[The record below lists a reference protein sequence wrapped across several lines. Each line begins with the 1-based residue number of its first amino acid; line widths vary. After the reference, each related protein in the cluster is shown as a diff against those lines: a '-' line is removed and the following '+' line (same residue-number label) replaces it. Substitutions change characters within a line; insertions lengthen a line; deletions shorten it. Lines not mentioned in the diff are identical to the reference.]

1 MKGTLALVTRAMRA
15 QSSSF
20 DVARMVRELRGM
32 IGTRARKAYQ
42 PHHEQVVL
50 RLNPKGEPSVDLVI
64 VRGKRLYLS
73 RRDRP
78 MPNNPSPF
86 AMILRKHLANSRLV
100 EVEQIGFDRVIF
112 LTFEHGGGQYK
123 LVIEL
128 FRDGNVLLLDDNDV
142 IIQPLTHAKYAS
154 RALKRGE
161 LYTPPPETLDPR
173 ELDKSGLDKLL
184 DDSDHSLIRTLAAR
198 ANLGRIYGNAVCSA
212 AEIDL
217 EDPADSLDEDQRLA
231 LSESMNKLLSELAD
245 GQGAYIWFEEKD
257 GLNSWKSAEDDPQLR
272 GSASGMISEFS
283 PINLPFMDSSL
294 RANIDN
300 LSEAYDVIFGA
311 HDAIAYIRREEEKL
325 AAAGEDEEE
334 QKAKLDRR
342 AAQQRSGI
350 ERFESQAALTQELA
364 KSIQDNWTH
373 VDDLL
378 GQVNSLIESEGW
390 QTLDSKIR
398 DVLWI
403 DRVDPAKRTILA
415 RLPDEDN
422 EPGAS
427 VTLSVENTVH
437 QNAQTYF
444 ERART
449 LKDKAKG
456 AKMALQRT
464 ETQVAKDAAKR
475 EKEAAAG
482 RVRIGKR
489 SKRFWFEKH
498 RWGVLSDGRMVIGGR
513 DAKGNDTVVRKY
525 LRSTDLYVHADL
537 HGAPSCSLRLHDGL
551 ETDPNPIGFR
561 PEGVASLRI
570 SQDFAGSIEDAQNL
584 PSKIIQEAAQLAICW
599 SRAWGS
605 GSAAATAFHAR
616 PTQVSKQTESGESLG
631 RGAFVVRGQR
641 TWYRDVE
648 MEVAIGFAIVNNIP
662 IPISGTAE
670 GVSNLCQRWAI
681 IRPGREK
688 KETIANRIAK
698 ATGLAQD
705 DVLATIPSGT
715 CEIIDHGLLG

>member
-1 MKGTLALVTRAMRA
+1 MRAMRA

-20 DVARMVRELRGM
+20 DVARMVRELHGM
-32 IGTRARKAYQ
+32 VGTRVRKAYQ

-64 VRGKRLYLS
+64 VRGKRLYMS

-86 AMILRKHLANSRLV
+86 AMILRKHLGNSRLV
-100 EVEQIGFDRVIF
+100 EVEQLGFDRVVI

-142 IIQPLTHAKYAS
+142 ILQPLTHAKYAS

-161 LYTPPPETLDPR
+161 TYAPPPETLDPR
-173 ELDKSGLDKLL
+173 GLDRNGLDNLL
-184 DDSDHSLIRTLAAR
+184 DNSEHSLIRTLAAR

-212 AEIDL
+212 AEIDSD
-217 EDPADSLDEDQRLA
+217 DPADSLDETQREV
-231 LSESMNKLLSELAD
+231 LSESMNKLLEELAEAK
-245 GQGAYIWFEEKD
+245 GAYIWFEDKE
-257 GLNSWKSAEDDPQLR
+257 GLNSWKSAQDDPQER
-272 GSASGMISEFS
+272 DSASGMIGEFS

-294 RANIDN
+294 RAKIAN

-325 AAAGEDEEE
+325 AAAGEDDEE

-342 AAQQRSGI
+342 AAQQRSAI

-378 GQVNSLIESEGW
+378 GQVNSLIANEGW
-390 QTLDSKIR
+390 QTLDSKVS
-398 DVLWI
+398 DVAWI
-403 DRVDPAKRTILA
+403 DRIDPAKGTILA

-427 VTLSVENTVH
+427 VTLSVENSVH

-444 ERART
+444 EQART

-456 AKMALQRT
+456 AKVALERT
-464 ETQVAKDAAKR
+464 ETQAAKEAAKR
-475 EKEAAAG
+475 EKEEAAG

-498 RWGVLSDGRMVIGGR
+498 RWGILSDGRLVVGGR

-551 ETDPNPIGFR
+551 ETDPHPIGFR
-561 PEGVASLRI
+561 PEGVASLKI
-570 SQDFAGSIEDAQNL
+570 SQEFAGSIEDAQNL
-584 PSKIIQEAAQLAICW
+584 PSEIIKEAAQLAICW

-648 MEVAIGFAIVNNIP
+648 MEIAIGFAIVNNIP

-670 GVSNLCQRWAI
+670 GVSKLCQRWAI

-705 DVLATIPSGT
+705 DVLAALPSGT
-715 CEIIDHGLLG
+715 CEIIDHGLIG

>member
-1 MKGTLALVTRAMRA
+1 
-15 QSSSF
+15 
-20 DVARMVRELRGM
+20 
-32 IGTRARKAYQ
+32 
-42 PHHEQVVL
+42 
-50 RLNPKGEPSVDLVI
+50 
-64 VRGKRLYLS
+64 
-73 RRDRP
+73 
-78 MPNNPSPF
+78 
-86 AMILRKHLANSRLV
+86 
-100 EVEQIGFDRVIF
+100 
-112 LTFEHGGGQYK
+112 
-123 LVIEL
+123 
-128 FRDGNVLLLDDNDV
+128 
-142 IIQPLTHAKYAS
+142 
-154 RALKRGE
+154 
-161 LYTPPPETLDPR
+161 
-173 ELDKSGLDKLL
+173 
-184 DDSDHSLIRTLAAR
+184 
-198 ANLGRIYGNAVCSA
+198 
-212 AEIDL
+212 
-217 EDPADSLDEDQRLA
+217 
-231 LSESMNKLLSELAD
+231 
-245 GQGAYIWFEEKD
+245 
-257 GLNSWKSAEDDPQLR
+257 
-272 GSASGMISEFS
+272 
-283 PINLPFMDSSL
+283 MDSSL
-294 RANIDN
+294 RAKIAN

-325 AAAGEDEEE
+325 AAAGEDDEE

-342 AAQQRSGI
+342 AAQQRSAI

-378 GQVNSLIESEGW
+378 GQVNSLIANEGW
-390 QTLDSKIR
+390 QTLDSKVS
-398 DVLWI
+398 DVAWI
-403 DRVDPAKRTILA
+403 DRIDPAKRTILA

-427 VTLSVENTVH
+427 VTLSVENSVH
-437 QNAQTYF
+437 QNAQIYF
-444 ERART
+444 EQART
-449 LKDKAKG
+449 LKDKSKG
-456 AKMALQRT
+456 ARVALERT
-464 ETQVAKDAAKR
+464 ENQAAKEAAKR
-475 EKEAAAG
+475 EREAAAG

-498 RWGVLSDGRMVIGGR
+498 RWGILSDGRLVVGGR

-537 HGAPSCSLRLHDGL
+537 HGAPSCTLRLHDGL
-551 ETDPNPIGFR
+551 ETDPHPIGFR
-561 PEGVASLRI
+561 PEGVASLKI

-584 PSKIIQEAAQLAICW
+584 PSEIIKEAAQLAICW

-648 MEVAIGFAIVNNIP
+648 MEIAIGFAIVNNIP

-670 GVSNLCQRWAI
+670 GVSKLCQRWAI

-705 DVLATIPSGT
+705 DVLAALPSGT
-715 CEIIDHGLLG
+715 CEIIDHGLIG

>member
-1 MKGTLALVTRAMRA
+1 MKGALALVMRAMRA

-32 IGTRARKAYQ
+32 VGTRVRKAYQ
-42 PHHEQVVL
+42 PHYEQVVL

-64 VRGKRLYLS
+64 VRGKRLYMS

-86 AMILRKHLANSRLV
+86 AMKLRKHLGNSRLV
-100 EVEQIGFDRVIF
+100 EVEQLGFDRVVI
-112 LTFEHGGGQYK
+112 LTLEHGVGQYK

-142 IIQPLTHAKYAS
+142 ILQPLTHAKYAS

-161 LYTPPPETLDPR
+161 PYTPPPETLDPR
-173 ELDKSGLDKLL
+173 ELDRNGLDNLL
-184 DDSDHSLIRTLAAR
+184 DNSDHSLIRTLAAR

-212 AEIDL
+212 AKIDSD
-217 EDPADSLDEDQRLA
+217 DPADSLEEAQREV
-231 LSESMNKLLSELAD
+231 LSKSMNKLLEELAEA
-245 GQGAYIWFEEKD
+245 QSAYIWFEDKE
-257 GLNSWKSAEDDPQLR
+257 GLNSWKSAQDDPQER
-272 GSASGMISEFS
+272 ESASGMIGEFS

-294 RANIDN
+294 RAKIAN

-325 AAAGEDEEE
+325 AAAGEDDEE

-342 AAQQRSGI
+342 AAQQRSAI
-350 ERFESQAALTQELA
+350 ERFESQAILTQELA
-364 KSIQDNWTH
+364 KSIQENWTH

-378 GQVNSLIESEGW
+378 GQVNSLIANEGW
-390 QTLDSKIR
+390 QTLDSKIA
-398 DVLWI
+398 DVVWI
-403 DRVDPAKRTILA
+403 DRIDPAKRTILA

-427 VTLSVENTVH
+427 VTLSVENSVH
-437 QNAQTYF
+437 QNAQIYF
-444 ERART
+444 EQART
-449 LKDKAKG
+449 LKDKSKG
-456 AKMALQRT
+456 ARVALERT
-464 ETQVAKDAAKR
+464 ENQAAKEAAKR

-482 RVRIGKR
+482 RVRIGNR

-498 RWGVLSDGRMVIGGR
+498 RWGILSDGRMVVGGR

-551 ETDPNPIGFR
+551 ETDPQPIGFR
-561 PEGVASLRI
+561 PEGVASLKI
-570 SQDFAGSIEDAQNL
+570 SQEFAGSIEDAQNL
-584 PSKIIQEAAQLAICW
+584 PSEIIEEAAQLAICW

-648 MEVAIGFAIVNNIP
+648 MEIAIGFAIVNNIP
-662 IPISGTAE
+662 IPVSGTAE
-670 GVSNLCQRWAI
+670 GVSKLCQRWAI
-681 IRPGREK
+681 IRPGRDK

-705 DVLATIPSGT
+705 DVLATLPSGT
-715 CEIIDHGLLG
+715 CEIIDYGLLG

>member
-1 MKGTLALVTRAMRA
+1 MRAMRA

-20 DVARMVRELRGM
+20 DVARMVRELHGM
-32 IGTRARKAYQ
+32 VGTRVRKAYQ

-64 VRGKRLYLS
+64 VRGKRLYMS

-86 AMILRKHLANSRLV
+86 AMILRKHLGNSRLV
-100 EVEQIGFDRVIF
+100 EVEQLGFDRVVI

-142 IIQPLTHAKYAS
+142 ILQPLTHAKYAS

-161 LYTPPPETLDPR
+161 TYAPPPETLDPR
-173 ELDKSGLDKLL
+173 GLDRNGLDNLL
-184 DDSDHSLIRTLAAR
+184 DNSEHSLIRTLAAR

-212 AEIDL
+212 AEIDSD
-217 EDPADSLDEDQRLA
+217 DPADSLDETQREV
-231 LSESMNKLLSELAD
+231 LSESMNKLLEELAEAK
-245 GQGAYIWFEEKD
+245 GAYIWFEDKE
-257 GLNSWKSAEDDPQLR
+257 GLNSWKSAQDDPQEKD
-272 GSASGMISEFS
+272 SASGMIGEFS

-294 RANIDN
+294 RANIAN

-325 AAAGEDEEE
+325 AAAGEDDEE

-342 AAQQRSGI
+342 AAQQRSAI

-378 GQVNSLIESEGW
+378 GQVNSLIANEGW
-390 QTLDSKIR
+390 QTLDSKVS
-398 DVLWI
+398 DVAWI
-403 DRVDPAKRTILA
+403 DRIDPAKGTILA

-427 VTLSVENTVH
+427 VTLSVENSVH

-444 ERART
+444 EQART

-456 AKMALQRT
+456 AKVALERT
-464 ETQVAKDAAKR
+464 ETQAAKEAAKR

-489 SKRFWFEKH
+489 SKRFLFEKH
-498 RWGVLSDGRMVIGGR
+498 RWGILSDGRLVVGGR

-551 ETDPNPIGFR
+551 ETDPHPIGFR
-561 PEGVASLRI
+561 PEGVASLKI
-570 SQDFAGSIEDAQNL
+570 SQEFAGSIEDAQNL
-584 PSKIIQEAAQLAICW
+584 PSEIIKEAAQLAICW

-648 MEVAIGFAIVNNIP
+648 MEIAIGFAIVNNIP

-670 GVSNLCQRWAI
+670 GVSKLCQRWAI

-705 DVLATIPSGT
+705 DVLAALPSGT
-715 CEIIDHGLLG
+715 CEIIDHGLIG

>member
-1 MKGTLALVTRAMRA
+1 
-15 QSSSF
+15 
-20 DVARMVRELRGM
+20 
-32 IGTRARKAYQ
+32 
-42 PHHEQVVL
+42 
-50 RLNPKGEPSVDLVI
+50 
-64 VRGKRLYLS
+64 
-73 RRDRP
+73 
-78 MPNNPSPF
+78 
-86 AMILRKHLANSRLV
+86 
-100 EVEQIGFDRVIF
+100 
-112 LTFEHGGGQYK
+112 
-123 LVIEL
+123 
-128 FRDGNVLLLDDNDV
+128 
-142 IIQPLTHAKYAS
+142 
-154 RALKRGE
+154 
-161 LYTPPPETLDPR
+161 LDPR
-173 ELDKSGLDKLL
+173 ELDRNGLDNLL
-184 DDSDHSLIRTLAAR
+184 DNSDHSLIRTLAAR

-212 AEIDL
+212 AEIDSD
-217 EDPADSLDEDQRLA
+217 DPADSLDETQREV
-231 LSESMNKLLSELAD
+231 LSESMNKLLEELAD
-245 GQGAYIWFEEKD
+245 AQGAYIWFEDKE
-257 GLNSWKSAEDDPQLR
+257 GLNSWKSALDDPQER
-272 GSASGMISEFS
+272 DSASGMIGEFS

-294 RANIDN
+294 RTKIAN

-325 AAAGEDEEE
+325 AAAGEDDEE

-342 AAQQRSGI
+342 AAQQRSAI

-378 GQVNSLIESEGW
+378 GQVNSLIANEGW
-390 QTLDSKIR
+390 QTLDSKVS
-398 DVLWI
+398 DVAWI
-403 DRVDPAKRTILA
+403 DRIDPAKRTILA

-427 VTLSVENTVH
+427 VTLSVENSVH

-444 ERART
+444 EQART

-456 AKMALQRT
+456 AKVALERT
-464 ETQVAKDAAKR
+464 ETQAAKEAAKR

-498 RWGVLSDGRMVIGGR
+498 RWGILSDGRLVVGGR

-551 ETDPNPIGFR
+551 ETDPHPIGFR
-561 PEGVASLRI
+561 PEGVASLKI
-570 SQDFAGSIEDAQNL
+570 SQEFAGSIEDAQNL
-584 PSKIIQEAAQLAICW
+584 PSEIIKEAAQLAICW

-648 MEVAIGFAIVNNIP
+648 MEIAIGFAIVNNIP

-670 GVSNLCQRWAI
+670 GVSKLCQRWAI

-705 DVLATIPSGT
+705 DVLAALPSGT
-715 CEIIDHGLLG
+715 CEIIDHGLIG

>member
-1 MKGTLALVTRAMRA
+1 MKGALALVMRAMRA

-32 IGTRARKAYQ
+32 VGTRVRKAYQ

-64 VRGKRLYLS
+64 VRGKRLYMS

-86 AMILRKHLANSRLV
+86 AMILRKHLGNSRLV
-100 EVEQIGFDRVIF
+100 KVDQHGFDRVVI

-142 IIQPLTHAKYAS
+142 ILQPLTHAKYAS
-154 RALKRGE
+154 RSLKRGE
-161 LYTPPPETLDPR
+161 PYTPPPETLDPR
-173 ELDKSGLDKLL
+173 ELDRNDLDNLL
-184 DDSDHSLIRTLAAR
+184 DNSDHSLIRTLAAR

-212 AEIDL
+212 AEIDSD
-217 EDPADSLDEDQRLA
+217 DPADSLDETQREV
-231 LSESMNKLLSELAD
+231 LSESMNKLLEELAD
-245 GQGAYIWFEEKD
+245 AQGAYIWFEDKE
-257 GLNSWKSAEDDPQLR
+257 GLNSWKSALDDPQER
-272 GSASGMISEFS
+272 DSASGMIGEFS

-294 RANIDN
+294 RAKIAN

-325 AAAGEDEEE
+325 AAAGEDDEE

-342 AAQQRSGI
+342 AAQQRSAI

-378 GQVNSLIESEGW
+378 GQVNSLIANEGW
-390 QTLDSKIR
+390 QTLDSKIA
-398 DVLWI
+398 DVVWI
-403 DRVDPAKRTILA
+403 DRIDPAKRTILA

-427 VTLSVENTVH
+427 VTLSVENSVH
-437 QNAQTYF
+437 QNAQIYF
-444 ERART
+444 EQART
-449 LKDKAKG
+449 LKDKSKG
-456 AKMALQRT
+456 ARVALERT
-464 ETQVAKDAAKR
+464 ENQAAKEAAKR
-475 EKEAAAG
+475 EREAAAG

-498 RWGVLSDGRMVIGGR
+498 RWGILSDGRLVVGGR

-551 ETDPNPIGFR
+551 ETDPHPIGFR
-561 PEGVASLRI
+561 PEGVASLKI

-584 PSKIIQEAAQLAICW
+584 SSEIIKEAAQLAICW

-631 RGAFVVRGQR
+631 RGAFIVRGQR

-648 MEVAIGFAIVNNIP
+648 MEIAIGFAIVNNIP

-670 GVSNLCQRWAI
+670 GVSKLCQRWAI
-681 IRPGREK
+681 IRPGERRK
-688 KETIANRIAK
+688 KQLPIESQK
-698 ATGLAQD
+698 LPG
-705 DVLATIPSGT
+705 
-715 CEIIDHGLLG
+715 

>member
-1 MKGTLALVTRAMRA
+1 MKGALALVMRAMRA

-32 IGTRARKAYQ
+32 VGTRVRKAYQ

-64 VRGKRLYLS
+64 VRGKRLYMS

-86 AMILRKHLANSRLV
+86 AMILRKHLGNSRLV
-100 EVEQIGFDRVIF
+100 KVDQHGFDRVVI

-142 IIQPLTHAKYAS
+142 ILQPLTHAKYAS
-154 RALKRGE
+154 RSLKRGE
-161 LYTPPPETLDPR
+161 PYTPPPETLDPR
-173 ELDKSGLDKLL
+173 ELDRNGLDNLL
-184 DDSDHSLIRTLAAR
+184 DNSDHSLIRTLAAR

-212 AEIDL
+212 ADIDSD
-217 EDPADSLDEDQRLA
+217 DPADSLDETQREV
-231 LSESMNKLLSELAD
+231 LSESMNKLLEELAD
-245 GQGAYIWFEEKD
+245 AQGAYIWFEDKD
-257 GLNSWKSAEDDPQLR
+257 ALNSWKSALDDPQER
-272 GSASGMISEFS
+272 DSASGMIGEFS

-294 RANIDN
+294 RAKIAN
-300 LSEAYDVIFGA
+300 LSEAYDGIFGA

-325 AAAGEDEEE
+325 AAAGEDDEE

-342 AAQQRSGI
+342 AAQQRSAI

-378 GQVNSLIESEGW
+378 GQVNSLIANEGW
-390 QTLDSKIR
+390 QTLDSKIA
-398 DVLWI
+398 DVVWI
-403 DRVDPAKRTILA
+403 DRIDPAKRTILA

-427 VTLSVENTVH
+427 VTLSVENSVH
-437 QNAQTYF
+437 QNAQIYF
-444 ERART
+444 EQART
-449 LKDKAKG
+449 LKDKSKG
-456 AKMALQRT
+456 ARVALERT
-464 ETQVAKDAAKR
+464 ENQAAKEAAKR
-475 EKEAAAG
+475 EREAAAG

-498 RWGVLSDGRMVIGGR
+498 RWGILSDGRLVVGGR

-551 ETDPNPIGFR
+551 ETDPHPIGFR
-561 PEGVASLRI
+561 PEGVASLKI

-584 PSKIIQEAAQLAICW
+584 PSGIIKEAAQLAICW

-648 MEVAIGFAIVNNIP
+648 MEIAIGFAIVNNIP

-670 GVSNLCQRWAI
+670 GVSKLCQRWAI

-688 KETIANRIAK
+688 KETVANRIAK

-705 DVLATIPSGT
+705 DVLAALPSGT
-715 CEIIDHGLLG
+715 CEIIDHGLIG

>member
-1 MKGTLALVTRAMRA
+1 MKGALTLVMRAMRA

-32 IGTRARKAYQ
+32 VGTRVRKAYQ

-64 VRGKRLYLS
+64 VRGKRLYMS

-86 AMILRKHLANSRLV
+86 AMILRKHLGNSRLV
-100 EVEQIGFDRVIF
+100 KVDQHGFDRVVI

-142 IIQPLTHAKYAS
+142 ILQPLTHAKYAS
-154 RALKRGE
+154 RSLKRGE
-161 LYTPPPETLDPR
+161 PYTPPPETLDPR
-173 ELDKSGLDKLL
+173 ELDRNGLDNLL
-184 DDSDHSLIRTLAAR
+184 DNSDHSLIRTLAAR

-212 AEIDL
+212 AEIDSD
-217 EDPADSLDEDQRLA
+217 DPADSLDETQREV
-231 LSESMNKLLSELAD
+231 LSESMNKLLEELAD
-245 GQGAYIWFEEKD
+245 AQGAYIWFEDKD
-257 GLNSWKSAEDDPQLR
+257 ALNSWKSALDDPQER
-272 GSASGMISEFS
+272 DSASGMIGEFS

-294 RANIDN
+294 RAKIAN

-325 AAAGEDEEE
+325 AAAGEDDEE

-342 AAQQRSGI
+342 AAQQRSAI

-378 GQVNSLIESEGW
+378 GQINSLIANEGW
-390 QTLDSKIR
+390 QTLDSKIAN
-398 DVLWI
+398 VVWI
-403 DRVDPAKRTILA
+403 DRIDPAKRTILA

-427 VTLSVENTVH
+427 VTLSVENSVH
-437 QNAQTYF
+437 QNAQIYF
-444 ERART
+444 EQART
-449 LKDKAKG
+449 LKDKSKG
-456 AKMALQRT
+456 ARVALERT
-464 ETQVAKDAAKR
+464 ENQAAKEAAKR
-475 EKEAAAG
+475 EREAAAG

-498 RWGVLSDGRMVIGGR
+498 RWGILSDGRLVVGGR

-537 HGAPSCSLRLHDGL
+537 HGAPSCTLRLHDGL
-551 ETDPNPIGFR
+551 ETDPHPIGFR
-561 PEGVASLRI
+561 PEGVASLKI

-584 PSKIIQEAAQLAICW
+584 PSEIIKEAAQLAICW

-648 MEVAIGFAIVNNIP
+648 MEIAIGFAIVNNIP

-670 GVSNLCQRWAI
+670 GVSKLCQRWAI

-705 DVLATIPSGT
+705 DVLAALPSGT
-715 CEIIDHGLLG
+715 CEIIDHGLIG

>member
-1 MKGTLALVTRAMRA
+1 MRAMRA

-20 DVARMVRELRGM
+20 DVARMVRELHGM
-32 IGTRARKAYQ
+32 VGTRVRKAYQ

-64 VRGKRLYLS
+64 VRGKRLYMS

-86 AMILRKHLANSRLV
+86 AMILRKHLGNSRLV
-100 EVEQIGFDRVIF
+100 EVEQLGFDRVVI
-112 LTFEHGGGQYK
+112 LTLEHGGGQYK

-142 IIQPLTHAKYAS
+142 ILQPLTHAKYAS

-161 LYTPPPETLDPR
+161 TYAPPPETLDPR
-173 ELDKSGLDKLL
+173 GLDRNGLDNLL
-184 DDSDHSLIRTLAAR
+184 DNSEHSLIRTLAAR

-212 AEIDL
+212 AEIDSD
-217 EDPADSLDEDQRLA
+217 DPADSLDETQREV
-231 LSESMNKLLSELAD
+231 LSESMNKLLEELAEAK
-245 GQGAYIWFEEKD
+245 GAYIWFEDKE
-257 GLNSWKSAEDDPQLR
+257 GLNSWKSAQDDPQER
-272 GSASGMISEFS
+272 DSASGMIGEFS

-294 RANIDN
+294 RANIAN

-325 AAAGEDEEE
+325 AAAGEDDEE

-342 AAQQRSGI
+342 AAQQRSAI

-378 GQVNSLIESEGW
+378 GQVNSLIANEGW
-390 QTLDSKIR
+390 QTLDSKVS
-398 DVLWI
+398 DVAWI
-403 DRVDPAKRTILA
+403 DRIDPAKGTILA

-427 VTLSVENTVH
+427 VTLSVENSVH

-444 ERART
+444 EQART

-456 AKMALQRT
+456 AKVALERT
-464 ETQVAKDAAKR
+464 ETQAAKEAAKR

-498 RWGVLSDGRMVIGGR
+498 RWGILSDGRLVVGGR

-551 ETDPNPIGFR
+551 ETDPHPIGFR
-561 PEGVASLRI
+561 PEGVASLKI
-570 SQDFAGSIEDAQNL
+570 SQEFAGSIEDAQNL
-584 PSKIIQEAAQLAICW
+584 PSEIIKEAAQLAICW

-648 MEVAIGFAIVNNIP
+648 MEIAIGFAIVNNIP

-670 GVSNLCQRWAI
+670 GVSKLCQRWAI

-705 DVLATIPSGT
+705 DVLAALPSGT
-715 CEIIDHGLLG
+715 CEIIDHGLIG